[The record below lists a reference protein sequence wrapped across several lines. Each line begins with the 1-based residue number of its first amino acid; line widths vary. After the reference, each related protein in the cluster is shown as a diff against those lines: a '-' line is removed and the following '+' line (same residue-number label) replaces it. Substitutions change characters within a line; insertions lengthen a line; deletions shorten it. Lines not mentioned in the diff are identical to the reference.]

1 MCDASEGG
9 CKNTLIAGCTVGETG
24 QVTLNATI
32 STNDHAATVTFSKS
46 YAKPIVVAFINT
58 RNGGQS
64 VVPRVKDVTGTS
76 CKIFMEEPPIGE
88 AGSTYSGHSESED
101 VSYMVV
107 ETGRHE
113 LAGGLIVEA
122 GVHDTSRVRWKG
134 QTFAGD
140 AISFQS
146 SFPEPPAVLHT
157 LQTHNN
163 GEFMT
168 SLATTVTQNGFE
180 IAQEALETGTQDG
193 VVEET
198 IGWIALTRGIGTTN
212 NSPYIIDMK
221 NDNAQNGVT
230 QAAYIIDLSEAGFT
244 TPGDVIVS
252 LIGENGSD
260 GSYASVSGKCC
271 PCKWLACVIPLRIV
285 CLICITIKMRKEIA
299 KILQ

>member
-1 MCDASEGG
+1 MCDSSQGG
-9 CKNTLIAGCTVGETG
+9 CTNTLIAGCTVGETG
-24 QVTLNATI
+24 RVTLNATI
-32 STNDHAATVTFSKS
+32 ASNDHAATVTFSKT

-58 RNGGQS
+58 RNGDQS
-64 VVPRVKDVTGTS
+64 VVPRVKDVTGAS
-76 CKIFMEEPPIGE
+76 CKIFMEEPPIGN
-88 AGSTYSGHSESED
+88 AGSTYSGHSQAEV

-113 LAGGLIVEA
+113 LAGGLVIEA

-146 SFPEPPAVLHT
+146 SFPTPPAVLHT

-163 GEFMT
+163 GGFMT
-168 SLATTVTQNGFE
+168 SMATTVTQNGFE
-180 IAQEALETGTQDG
+180 IAQEALETGEQNG
-193 VVEET
+193 AVEEA
-198 IGWIALTRGIGTTN
+198 IGWVALTRGTGTTN
-212 NSPYIIDMK
+212 NSPYNIDMR

-230 QAAYIIDLSEAGFT
+230 QAAYMIDLSAAGFT

-260 GSYASVSGKCC
+260 GSYARGSGTYTLTQQGVYAEEGEGK
-271 PCKWLACVIPLRIV
+271 IG
-285 CLICITIKMRKEIA
+285 KETKGVGI
-299 KILQ
+299 IL